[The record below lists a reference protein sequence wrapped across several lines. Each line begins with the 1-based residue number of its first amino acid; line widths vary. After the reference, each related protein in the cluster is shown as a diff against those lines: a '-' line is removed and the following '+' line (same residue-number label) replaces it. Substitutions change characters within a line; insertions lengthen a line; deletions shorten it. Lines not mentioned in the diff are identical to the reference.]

1 MSFDD
6 ETPEERKAR
15 HRKIVFLLLGLAF
28 VLFVWFSLWDS
39 LFGG

>member
-15 HRKIVFLLLGLAF
+15 HRKMILLLAALILA
-28 VLFVWFSLWDS
+28 LFVWFSLWDG